1 MSSRSFE
8 IGRGVTV
15 GGDAPLLVAG
25 PCVIESERL
34 CLEIGQRLKKTC
46 AELGI
51 QYVFK
56 ASWDKA
62 NRTSLTSFRGPG
74 LDKGCRILESVAR
87 TLEVPILTDVH
98 EVHQVESVA
107 RVADVIQIPALLC
120 RQTDLLVEAGRTGR
134 TVNIKKGQFLAPE
147 QMRGPIDKVTS
158 TGNERVLI
166 TERGTTFGYGA
177 LVVDMLGLAK
187 MREFGVPIIFDA
199 THAVQQ
205 PGEEET
211 GGERDLAA
219 SLMRSAAA
227 VGVDGFFAETHPDPD
242 SALSDGATSIPLD
255 EMHALLESAKEIHDL
270 VGARSADPGHRSRR

>member
-147 QMRGPIDKVTS
+147 QMRGPIDKVMS

>member
-147 QMRGPIDKVTS
+147 QMRGPIDKVMS
-158 TGNERVLI
+158 TGNEQVLI
-166 TERGTTFGYGA
+166 TERG

>member
-147 QMRGPIDKVTS
+147 QMRGPIDKVMS

-270 VGARSADPGHRSRR
+270 GGARSADPGHRSRR

>member
-8 IGRGVTV
+8 IGRGVRV
-15 GGDAPLLVAG
+15 GGDAPLLIAG
-25 PCVIESERL
+25 PCVIESEQL
-34 CLEIGQRLKKTC
+34 CVEVGQRLKKMC

-56 ASWDKA
+56 SSYDKA
-62 NRTSLTSFRGPG
+62 NRTRLTSFRGPG
-74 LDKGCRILESVAR
+74 LEQGCKILESVAR

-98 EVHQVESVA
+98 EVHQVERVA

-134 TVNIKKGQFLAPE
+134 AVNIKKGQFLAPE
-147 QMRGPIDKVTS
+147 QMRGPIDKVMS
-158 TGNERVLI
+158 TGNDQVLI

-187 MREFGVPIIFDA
+187 LSEFGVPVIFDA

-211 GGERDLAA
+211 GGERELA
-219 SLMRSAAA
+219 STLMRSAAA
-227 VGVDGFFAETHPDPD
+227 VGVDGFFAETHPNPD
-242 SALSDGATSIPLD
+242 AALSDGATSIPLE

>member
-147 QMRGPIDKVTS
+147 QMRGPIDKVMS
-158 TGNERVLI
+158 TGNEQVLI